1 MVHPA
6 LEDCHWQKRTDDDGV
21 VTYTRPMV
29 AGEHTLDQVHQ
40 LIHGHD
46 QFAFGAT
53 FRSNLSLEIIEE
65 RLLAALVRL
74 RYYSPLVAARPQAG
88 IHDDELRSWV
98 YTPLSDSKAA
108 AAWARKTL
116 VVKTP
121 TEQLP
126 DIESHICDI
135 LSRPLPPNEIF
146 EVYLIGPYQD
156 GQFTLMTYK
165 SHALAEGQSA
175 IDLLATLFDWTLNPT
190 VGVDLIWGHEWQNLL
205 PGTIVALGR
214 EKEKWDA
221 ESSETSTEVKLKY
234 GTEKPAHALRPQRES
249 ITNLGKIIRI
259 HRQLDEATTL
269 RLVQAARAES
279 ISITHLF
286 EAAHAIATYTIEPL
300 SPDELAE
307 SHIRYFPC
315 IVSTRHHRKTPYDKR
330 ELVGNV
336 NTAFTQIIPAKVHYD
351 KATVRDR
358 VLAVAKEVKNN
369 YRAFMSNP
377 HHPLMEATLV
387 KLYPFRGP
395 LGVDIN
401 ANTGEIIGLGVID
414 NKLPLSWR
422 SLDDRDTIR
431 INDVHLGLRQCNKR
445 PMIHLWTLEGKLR
458 LQVQA
463 SDVWDGSYLS
473 SFLDEVIESALSIC

>member
-1 MVHPA
+1 MNHPA
-6 LEDCHWQKRTDDDGV
+6 LEDCRWQKRTDEDGAV
-21 VTYTRPMV
+21 IYTRPMV

-53 FRSNLSLEIIEE
+53 FRSNLSLETIHE
-65 RLLAALVRL
+65 RLLGALVRL

-98 YTPLSDSKAA
+98 YTPLSSYNAA
-108 AAWARKTL
+108 VAWARKT
-116 VVKTP
+116 VVIKAP
-121 TEQLP
+121 TKQLP
-126 DIESHICDI
+126 DHETHICDI

-146 EVYLIGPYQD
+146 EVHLIGPYQD

-165 SHALAEGQSA
+165 SHALAEGQAA
-175 IDLLATLFDWTLNPT
+175 IDLLATLFDWILNPT
-190 VGVDLIWGHEWQNLL
+190 VGEDLAWGQEWRNLL
-205 PGTIVALGR
+205 PGTVVTLGR
-214 EKEKWDA
+214 ENEEWDLD
-221 ESSETSTEVKLKY
+221 SSETSIEIMRKHGVD
-234 GTEKPAHALRPQRES
+234 KPAHALRPQRES
-249 ITNLGKIIRI
+249 ITDLGKIIRI
-259 HRQLDEATTL
+259 HRQLDEATTSL
-269 RLVQAARAES
+269 LVQATRSEG

-286 EAAHAIATYTIEPL
+286 EAAHAITTYTIAPL
-300 SPDELAE
+300 SPDELAD
-307 SHIRYFPC
+307 SHIRYYPS
-315 IVSTRHHRKTPYDKR
+315 IVSTRHHRKAPYDKR

-336 NTAFTQIIPAKVHYD
+336 NTAFTQIIPAKVHCD

-358 VLAVAKEVKNN
+358 VLAVAKEIKNN

-387 KLYPFRGP
+387 KLHPFRGP

-414 NKLPLSWR
+414 NKLPLIWR
-422 SLDDRDTIR
+422 SSDDQDTIR

-445 PMIHLWTLEGKLR
+445 P
-458 LQVQA
+458 
-463 SDVWDGSYLS
+463 
-473 SFLDEVIESALSIC
+473 